1 MSNSTATSIVKSIRA
16 ALGNRPE
23 GYLDRL
29 YATPPERWQVDIAD
43 LLTIKD
49 DEKDYSHEVWAL
61 LSEAENDEVLGCI
74 ARVFAAELAAGMDLE
89 AVPPASPRTVGT
101 DNPILRK
108 LEAAAK
114 TKNERT
120 LRRAMERLVAKH
132 GEEPVREALMV
143 LGDSDKWVWS
153 LFIAALPEE
162 QKQQFQ
168 SAGADIMADAI
179 EDAGLRLEDHFRVV
193 DAGGIGV
200 SAAAAKV
207 FDGSGVE
214 LPPVEFPC
222 GIGRNPFMHP
232 LTETDETGE
241 NVNGWGF
248 ASVLISGA
256 NGWMEANRASCR
268 EFLAG
273 IVAAARP
280 TVDIDAALRKAR
292 YDDRA
297 LLQLCSWAQEGFQQ
311 KCEASIQSK

>member
-1 MSNSTATSIVKSIRA
+1 MSKNTAASIVKSIRQI
-16 ALGNRPE
+16 LSDRPE
-23 GYLDRL
+23 GWEDRL
-29 YATPPERWQVDIAD
+29 YATPPERWQVDVAD
-43 LLTIKD
+43 LLALKD
-49 DEKDYSHEVWAL
+49 DGKDFSHEVWSL

-74 ARVFAAELAAGMDLE
+74 ARVFAAELAEGMELE
-89 AVPPASPRTVGT
+89 AVPPASPRVVAT
-101 DNPILRK
+101 DTPILRK

-153 LFIAALPEE
+153 LFMGALPEE

-168 SAGADIMADAI
+168 SGAADVMATAI

-222 GIGRNPFMHP
+222 GIDRNPFMHP

-256 NGWMEANRASCR
+256 NGWMEANRVSCR

-273 IVAAARP
+273 IVGAAHP

-297 LLQLCSWAQEGFQQ
+297 LMQLCGWAQEGFQQ

>member
-1 MSNSTATSIVKSIRA
+1 MSNSTATAIAESIRQI
-16 ALGNRPE
+16 LSERPE
-23 GYLDRL
+23 GWLDRL

-49 DEKDYSHEVWAL
+49 DGKDFSHEVWAL

-74 ARVFAAELAAGMDLE
+74 ARVFAAELAEGMQ
-89 AVPPASPRTVGT
+89 AVPQASPRTVAT

-108 LEAAAK
+108 LESAAK

-120 LRRAMERLVAKH
+120 LRRAMDRLVAKH

-168 SAGADIMADAI
+168 SGAADVMATAI

-193 DAGGIGV
+193 DAGGIGI

-214 LPPVEFPC
+214 LPPVIFPC
-222 GIGRNPFMHP
+222 GIDRNPFMHP
-232 LTETDETGE
+232 LTETDEASDT
-241 NVNGWGF
+241 VNGWGF

-273 IVAAARP
+273 IVGAVRP
-280 TVDIDAALRKAR
+280 TVDIDVALRKAR

-297 LLQLCSWAQEGFQQ
+297 LMQLCGWAQEGFQQ